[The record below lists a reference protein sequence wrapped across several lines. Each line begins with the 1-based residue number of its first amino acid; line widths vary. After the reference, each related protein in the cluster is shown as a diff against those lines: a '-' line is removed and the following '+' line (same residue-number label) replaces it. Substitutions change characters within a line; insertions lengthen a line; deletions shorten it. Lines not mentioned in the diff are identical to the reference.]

1 MNTPKP
7 SRGDI
12 WMLDLDPTRGHE
24 QAGKRPGLIVSADP
38 LNHGPAGLVII
49 VPITTR
55 DRGIPFHVRI
65 EKGEGGLQQTSFAKC
80 EDVRSVSVDRL
91 MRRMGRVTQET
102 MGQVEER
109 LRILLNL

>member
-1 MNTPKP
+1 MTSSRP

-38 LNHGPAGLVII
+38 LNHGPAGLVIV

-65 EKGEGGLQQTSFAKC
+65 GADEGGLRQVSFAKC
-80 EDVRSVSVDRL
+80 EDVRSVSADRL
-91 MRRMGRVTQET
+91 MRHMGRVAPDTL
-102 MGQVEER
+102 GKVEEG

>member
-1 MNTPKP
+1 MSPTKP
-7 SRGDI
+7 SRGDV

-55 DRGIPFHVRI
+55 ERGIPFHIRI
-65 EKGEGGLQQTSFAKC
+65 DSDEGGLRQVSFAKC
-80 EDVRSVSVDRL
+80 EDVRSVSADRL
-91 MRRMGRVTQET
+91 MRRMGRIAPDT
-102 MGQVEER
+102 MEKVEEG

>member
-1 MNTPKP
+1 MTSPKP

-38 LNHGPAGLVII
+38 LNHGPAGLVIV

-55 DRGIPFHVRI
+55 DRAIPFHVRI
-65 EKGEGGLQQTSFAKC
+65 EADEGGLRQVSFAKC
-80 EDVRSVSVDRL
+80 EDVRSVSADRL
-91 MRRMGRVTQET
+91 MRRMGRVAPDTI
-102 MGQVEER
+102 GRVEEG
-109 LRILLNL
+109 LRILLSL

>member
-1 MNTPKP
+1 MTSPKP

-38 LNHGPAGLVII
+38 LNHGPAGLVIV

-55 DRGIPFHVRI
+55 DRGIPLHVCI
-65 EKGEGGLQQTSFAKC
+65 EAAEGGLRQVSFAKC
-80 EDVRSVSVDRL
+80 ENVRSVSADRL
-91 MRRMGRVTQET
+91 MRRMGRIAPGT
-102 MGQVEER
+102 MEKVEEG

>member
-1 MNTPKP
+1 MSLTKP
-7 SRGDI
+7 CRGDV
-12 WMLDLDPTRGHE
+12 WLLDLDPTRGHE

-55 DRGIPFHVRI
+55 EWGIPFHIRLDSN
-65 EKGEGGLQQTSFAKC
+65 EGGLRQVSFAKC
-80 EDVRSVSVDRL
+80 EDVRSVSADRL
-91 MRRMGRVTQET
+91 MRRMGRIAPDT
-102 MGQVEER
+102 MEKVEEG